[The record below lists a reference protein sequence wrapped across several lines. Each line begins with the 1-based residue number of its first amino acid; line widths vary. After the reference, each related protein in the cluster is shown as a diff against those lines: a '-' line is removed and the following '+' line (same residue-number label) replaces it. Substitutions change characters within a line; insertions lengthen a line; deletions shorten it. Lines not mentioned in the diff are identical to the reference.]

1 MSRAPAGPKRAR
13 ARPRRP
19 RLPLAIFWTDR
30 ALRDLEAIRDFIA
43 RDSIPAADRWVARLI
58 AAAAQAATAPLAAR
72 QVPEIGRSDVR
83 ELLLRS
89 YRIVYRVSG
98 DHIDVL
104 TVFEGHRLF
113 PTDVEPTG

>member
-1 MSRAPAGPKRAR
+1 LA
-13 ARPRRP
+13 
-19 RLPLAIFWTDR
+19 LAILWTDR

-43 RDSIPAADRWVARLI
+43 RGNIQAADRWVARLI
-58 AAAAQAATAPLAAR
+58 AAAEQAATAPLAAR
-72 QVPEIGRSDVR
+72 QVPEVGRSDVR

-89 YRIVYRVSG
+89 YRIVYRVRD

-113 PTDVEPTG
+113 PMDVDPAG

>member
-19 RLPLAIFWTDR
+19 RLALAIFWTDR

-43 RDSIPAADRWVARLI
+43 RDNMPAADRWVAGLI
-58 AAAAQAATAPLAAR
+58 GAVARAATAPLAAR

>member
-1 MSRAPAGPKRAR
+1 
-13 ARPRRP
+13 
-19 RLPLAIFWTDR
+19 LALVIFWTDR

-43 RDSIPAADRWVARLI
+43 RDNIPAADRWVARLI
-58 AAAAQAATAPLAAR
+58 AAAEQTASAPLAAR

-89 YRIVYRVSG
+89 YRIVCRVSDG
-98 DHIDVL
+98 HIAVL

-113 PTDVEPTG
+113 PTDVEPAG